1 VGTFA
6 LSAGY
11 YDAYYRKAQQIR
23 RLIQRDF
30 STAFE
35 SVDVIMGPT
44 TPHPAWVIGEKSG
57 DPVSVYLED
66 IYTLS
71 VNLAGLP
78 AMSIPAGFS
87 EGLPVGLQLIGNYF
101 AESGLLNIAHRFQ
114 GATDWHQRRPD
125 A

>member
-1 VGTFA
+1 
-6 LSAGY
+6 
-11 YDAYYRKAQQIR
+11 
-23 RLIQRDF
+23 
-30 STAFE
+30 
-35 SVDVIMGPT
+35 MGPT
-44 TPHPAWVIGEKSG
+44 TPHPAWGIGEKSD

-101 AESGLLNIAHRFQ
+101 TEAGLLNIAHQFQ
-114 GATDWHQRRPD
+114 GVTDWHLRRPYT
-125 A
+125 